1 MLLEVVGMLDV
12 WVWMDV
18 LKVPFRFGVIVGGS
32 GWVGGW
38 VDGQVCTAWSGSTR
52 RLRV

>member
-1 MLLEVVGMLDV
+1 MLDV

-18 LKVPFRFGVIVGGS
+18 LKVPFRFGVIVGES